1 METTFSKERVSDFA
15 QIVDKMRMMSEE
27 EIKLLYIQIFK
38 DEIAKDMKNL
48 LEGTK
53 LMEVSDEEIDNAFTE
68 IRYGTNNK

>member
-1 METTFSKERVSDFA
+1 
-15 QIVDKMRMMSEE
+15 
-27 EIKLLYIQIFK
+27 
-38 DEIAKDMKNL
+38 MKNL